1 MTAMKRIL
9 LILLTLAMLLSLVPT
24 AFAADGEVTEADTY
38 VLQRKGVLSTK
49 PYTNLGANYQYLSP
63 YEAILGVHG
72 ISYSGHVEFTP
83 GLFSMKNDN
92 TDDMIPVYCMD
103 VFTPATGGVWYR
115 RKNLEDASYS
125 ASVAGRVRAIVL
137 NGFYVDP
144 DVYKSDASAHEK
156 AVDANVARLAAAANV
171 EDLTLGEAIS
181 ATQLAIWLVVH
192 GSSITFDPL
201 AEEVAYKPDA
211 GVEYATLCGQ
221 EMNGWTK
228 SGSGYLVPD
237 IDACN
242 DRIRTAMNYLLSL
255 SPVAATS
262 RTVAPSSFTD
272 LNDPVITE
280 KEDGTYNVSVTTT
293 VSVDMASGDTMT
305 LKAVLGNLSQT
316 VALGNGT
323 QTVTL
328 TFENVPADKAD
339 QEVKL
344 SISGYQTG
352 YGVFMFDAVGDRGTS
367 QTMVGMDNSRLPVY
381 AEVVA
386 QEERAIDITKA
397 TTTGTALEGIIF
409 DIFHVADLD
418 AYLSGEVTLPDPE
431 NCSHPT
437 DPRYI
442 EYTVI
447 TDKYGKASLNL
458 THHGLADG
466 VYLVVERQ
474 HPAIVKPIDPFYLIV
489 PMTNKDGTGYDYEI
503 KLYPKNEVKGGVKI
517 EKDVLKLNNN
527 EASVDAYSDHTWILS
542 ASIPDDIAQGK
553 SYVISDTLDNRLDYA
568 GNVVVTVETTDG
580 ETVAATLEA
589 NTDYT
594 LTVTNVNSLEGEKS
608 SDAFTLAL
616 TDNGRSAV
624 AAAVGTNGFSNY
636 RLRVYFDAR
645 INANAQMGEQI
656 PNQSSLAYVN
666 SVNFGFNAVSDIPV
680 VYTGGANLLKVDSEN
695 NATVLPGATFEV
707 YRSATQ
713 DELSANV
720 AGLVTLKG
728 VAGKVLRVSFF
739 NNAGLTGDK
748 VTSVTSDKDGKIAIY
763 GLAYGTYYLVE
774 TQAPAGYNLLG
785 EPMEL
790 TVNAA
795 SHLEQNVLTVEN
807 VSGTVLP
814 ETGGV
819 GTQGYVFTGMALMA
833 LSLLLILSKKRR
845 IQA

>member
-9 LILLTLAMLLSLVPT
+9 LILLTLAMLMSLVPT
-24 AFAADGEVTEADTY
+24 AFAAEGAVTEADTY
-38 VLQRKGVLSTK
+38 VLQRKGSG
-49 PYTNLGANYQYLSP
+49 PYPDYTYYGVNFQYQSP
-63 YEAILGVHG
+63 YETYFTYEG
-72 ISYSGHVEFTP
+72 INYSKSTLRQP
-83 GLFSMKNDN
+83 GLFTMMND
-92 TDDMIPVYCMD
+92 
-103 VFTPATGGVWYR
+103 ATGNVIPTYCLDVLTTAVGGTWYR
-115 RKNLEDASYS
+115 RQNLEDSDYS
-125 ASVAGRVRAIVL
+125 SSVAGRIRAIVL
-137 NGFYVDP
+137 NGFYIDP
-144 DVYKSDASAHEK
+144 NDYSSDEAHQQ
-156 AVDANVARLAAAANV
+156 AVDANVARLASASNV
-171 EDLTLGEAIS
+171 ENLTLGEAIS
-181 ATQLAIWLVVH
+181 ATQLAIWQAAH
-192 GSSITFDPL
+192 GAVLDFDPFAKDPACKL
-201 AEEVAYKPDA
+201 GSAVAYA
-211 GVEYATLCGQ
+211 ALCNRELADWEQG
-221 EMNGWTK
+221 K
-228 SGSGYLVPD
+228 YSGEFLVPD
-237 IDACN
+237 IDALN
-242 DRIRTAMNYLLSL
+242 ARIQTVYNYLLSL

-293 VSVDMASGDTMT
+293 VSVDMASGDTLT
-305 LKAVLGNLSQT
+305 LKAKLGSYTVSESLQSGSQT
-316 VALGNGT
+316 K
-323 QTVTL
+323 TL
-328 TFENVPADKAD
+328 TFNDIPAELVD
-339 QEVKL
+339 QEVML
-344 SISGYQTG
+344 SISGYQTASG
-352 YGVFMFDAVGDRGTS
+352 IFLFDASGERGAS
-367 QTMVGMDNSRLPVY
+367 QTMVGMDSSRLPVY

-386 QEERAIDITKA
+386 QEERVISITK
-397 TTTGTALEGIIF
+397 TTTSGVALEGIIF
-409 DIFHVADLD
+409 DIYPKASLED
-418 AYLSGEVTLPDPE
+418 YLSGKFSIDNPTSTTDLADYTL
-431 NCSHPT
+431 
-437 DPRYI
+437 
-442 EYTVI
+442 I
-447 TDKYGKASLNL
+447 TNASGKASLNL

-594 LTVTNVNSLEGEKS
+594 LTVTNVNSLEGEKPS
-608 SDAFTLAL
+608 EAFTLAL

>member
-1 MTAMKRIL
+1 MSGVQYGSICKQEL
-9 LILLTLAMLLSLVPT
+9 WDGYSYVGTLS
-24 AFAADGEVTEADTY
+24 
-38 VLQRKGVLSTK
+38 STK
-49 PYTNLGANYQYLSP
+49 AS
-63 YEAILGVHG
+63 E
-72 ISYSGHVEFTP
+72 IS
-83 GLFSMKNDN
+83 N
-92 TDDMIPVYCMD
+92 
-103 VFTPATGGVWYR
+103 
-115 RKNLEDASYS
+115 
-125 ASVAGRVRAIVL
+125 
-137 NGFYVDP
+137 
-144 DVYKSDASAHEK
+144 
-156 AVDANVARLAAAANV
+156 
-171 EDLTLGEAIS
+171 
-181 ATQLAIWLVVH
+181 
-192 GSSITFDPL
+192 
-201 AEEVAYKPDA
+201 
-211 GVEYATLCGQ
+211 
-221 EMNGWTK
+221 
-228 SGSGYLVPD
+228 
-237 IDACN
+237 
-242 DRIRTAMNYLLSL
+242 RIRTVYNYLLSL

-272 LNDPVITE
+272 LNDPVIT
-280 KEDGTYNVSVTTT
+280 KNEDGTYNVSVTTT
-293 VSVDMASGDTMT
+293 VSVDMASGDTLT
-305 LKAVLGNLSQT
+305 LKAVLGDRAQTAALS
-316 VALGNGT
+316 NGT
-323 QTVTL
+323 QVVTL

-339 QEVKL
+339 QEVML
-344 SISGYQTG
+344 SISGYQTASG
-352 YGVFMFDAVGDRGTS
+352 IFLFDAVGGRGTS

-386 QEERAIDITKA
+386 QEERVISITK
-397 TTTGTALEGIIF
+397 TTTSGVALEGVIF
-409 DIFHVADLD
+409 DIYPKASLED
-418 AYLSGEVTLPDPE
+418 YLSGKFSIDNPTSTTDLADYTL
-431 NCSHPT
+431 
-437 DPRYI
+437 
-442 EYTVI
+442 I
-447 TDKYGKASLNL
+447 TNASGKASLNL

-527 EASVDAYSDHTWILS
+527 EASVDAYSDHTWIIS
-542 ASIPDDIAQGK
+542 VSIPDDIAQGK

-568 GNVVVTVETTDG
+568 GNVVVTVEAADG

-589 NTDYT
+589 DTDYT
-594 LTVTNVNSLEGEKS
+594 LTVTNVNSLEGEKP

-680 VYTGGANLLKVDSEN
+680 VCTGGANLLKVDSEN

-774 TQAPAGYNLLG
+774 TQAPQA
-785 EPMEL
+785 
-790 TVNAA
+790 TTCWA
-795 SHLEQNVLTVEN
+795 S
-807 VSGTVLP
+807 P
-814 ETGGV
+814 
-819 GTQGYVFTGMALMA
+819 
-833 LSLLLILSKKRR
+833 
-845 IQA
+845 